1 MENILI
7 EGIITTTSNKQ
18 SLEFRT
24 ENPKKSVYIQADEEN
39 AKKLKD
45 FGLREYTSKSDGE
58 SFFIVKCVD
67 ELKLYFDTEN
77 PAVPMNTTINDDN
90 FKTEKPIFMNIVKG
104 ENIGN
109 VFYRLSAV
117 LINEANDIIPIQP
130 ENPFA

>member
-18 SLEFRT
+18 SEKF
-24 ENPKKSVYIQADEEN
+24 EVKKPKKSVYITADKEN
-39 AKKLKD
+39 SKKLKD
-45 FGLREYTSKSDGE
+45 FGLTEYTTKDNNE
-58 SFFIVKCVD
+58 AFFIVKCVD

-77 PAVPMNTTINDDN
+77 PAIPMNTTIQDDN

-117 LINEANDIIPIQP
+117 LINEASDIIPIQP

>member
-24 ENPKKSVYIQADEEN
+24 ENPKKSVYIQTDEEN

-45 FGLREYTSKSDGE
+45 FGLREYTSKKDNE
-58 SFFIVKCVD
+58 NFFIVKCVD

-77 PAVPMNTTINDDN
+77 PAISMSTTVQDDN
-90 FKTEKPIFMNIVKG
+90 FKTEKPIYMNIIKG
-104 ENIGN
+104 ENVGN

-117 LINEANDIIPIQP
+117 LVNNASDIVAIQP